1 MSITANI
8 AREMS
13 ITDFNDLYTFSMPLE
28 FDYQSYQ
35 QENSGAL
42 IDSINAYDKPNKCYF

>member
-1 MSITANI
+1 MSITTNI

-28 FDYQSYQ
+28 FDIIK
-35 QENSGAL
+35 A
-42 IDSINAYDKPNKCYF
+42 INKKTLEH